1 MTSRNSIIK
10 TKPGSKIVFKN
21 THTGHI
27 LGEFIKNV
35 FLTIVKA
42 HAANS
47 NGAQSKSVVQ
57 VIDNES
63 NQMIVNQSVH
73 QFGDSRTNIT
83 NDNRTAIAHSD
94 EDSMM
99 HHSQDGEVYPV
110 IDKVYSV
117 ADEQYHS
124 VENKN
129 IIDLAN
135 EDEYNEKQHSEHPFW
150 QFSIYSV

>member
-1 MTSRNSIIK
+1 
-10 TKPGSKIVFKN
+10 
-21 THTGHI
+21 
-27 LGEFIKNV
+27 
-35 FLTIVKA
+35 
-42 HAANS
+42 
-47 NGAQSKSVVQ
+47 
-57 VIDNES
+57 S